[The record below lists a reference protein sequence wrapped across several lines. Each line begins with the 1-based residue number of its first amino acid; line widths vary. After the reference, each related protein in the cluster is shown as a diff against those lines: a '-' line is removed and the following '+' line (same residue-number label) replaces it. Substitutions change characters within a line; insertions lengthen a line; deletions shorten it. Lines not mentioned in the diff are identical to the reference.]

1 MDHLP
6 EVVQAVTTFVGI
18 ATAAISAVVART
30 RILAARELKK
40 IDVSAEWQAQM
51 LTRITVVEAELQ
63 KERARGDE
71 LEQDGFNWRKQ
82 TVELSWELRQAR
94 VERLALSHRVD
105 VLDAEN
111 IALKK
116 RNTVLD
122 AELRDLRHQIRS
134 GHDTMSLAP
143 PPFPKKPKLK
153 P

>member
-6 EVVQAVTTFVGI
+6 EVVQAVTAFVGV

-30 RILAARELKK
+30 RIRAARELKQ
-40 IDVSAEWQAQM
+40 IDVSVEWQAQM
-51 LTRITVVEAELQ
+51 LARITAVEAELRQ
-63 KERARGDE
+63 ERQRGDE

-82 TVELSWELRQAR
+82 TVELSWELNQSRLDRQA
-94 VERLALSHRVD
+94 LSLRVD
-105 VLDAEN
+105 AMAVEN
-111 IALKK
+111 TALKQ
-116 RNTVLD
+116 RNAALA